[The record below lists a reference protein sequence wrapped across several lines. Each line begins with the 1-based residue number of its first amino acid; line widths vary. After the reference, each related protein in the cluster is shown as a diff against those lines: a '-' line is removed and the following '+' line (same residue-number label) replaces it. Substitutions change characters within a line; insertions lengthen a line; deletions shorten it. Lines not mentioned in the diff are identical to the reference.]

1 MTQLFTL
8 EVETKQLKIIR
19 SQTYLQ
25 HLSQVIR
32 LVAKEANLRMTN
44 STMTLK
50 ILQRYAPLFGQ
61 ANLCKATLKYLFNLG
76 HVKPHLD

>member
-25 HLSQVIR
+25 HLSQVIC
-32 LVAKEANLRMTN
+32 LVAKEANLRMTEYYKC
-44 STMTLK
+44 SPIAHDIKDHRTVYTTL
-50 ILQRYAPLFGQ
+50 
-61 ANLCKATLKYLFNLG
+61 
-76 HVKPHLD
+76 